1 MLYQRT
7 EYSWYYAAKI
17 ILYQRTE
24 YSRYYAAKIILYQRT
39 EYSRYYA
46 AKITKIR
53 YLKFLLETQN
63 SNSGIPF
70 HLEPWTDLD

>member
-24 YSRYYAAKIILYQRT
+24 YSRYYAAKI
-39 EYSRYYA
+39 
-46 AKITKIR
+46 TKIK

-63 SNSGIPF
+63 SNSGIYTLP
-70 HLEPWTDLD
+70 P